1 MSILEIV
8 FVGTILMGTVVG
20 IVARYI
26 DFKEEVK
33 KQMLNRERT
42 ISVEEKE
49 EVE

>member
-8 FVGTILMGTVVG
+8 FVGTMLMGAVVG
-20 IVARYI
+20 IVASYI

-49 EVE
+49 EEE